1 MCKMY
6 MQLDGMLHKKTN
18 NSNCITQA
26 LILPSGRVVNF
37 TLMAAHS
44 IPFSTANTC
53 SLYVT
58 SGVSPDVVRKPTL
71 SYVSVSEVGMPALRG
86 VKVAL

>member
-1 MCKMY
+1 MCEMY
-6 MQLDGMLHKKTN
+6 MQLDGLLHNKL
-18 NSNCITQA
+18 IIVLVTQA
-26 LILPSGRVVNF
+26 LILPSGSVVKF
-37 TLMAAHS
+37 TLIVAHS

-71 SYVSVSEVGMPALRG
+71 SYVSVSDVGMPALRG
-86 VKVAL
+86 VKVAV